1 MSILKQINQAGLLES
16 KPLIKPADMEV
27 NKVYTIVNLQY
38 NEEKFGEQ
46 TRIEMKE
53 FYVFFT
59 KEDDLRLRSH
69 KFPKK

>member
-1 MSILKQINQAGLLES
+1 
-16 KPLIKPADMEV
+16 MEV

-59 KEDDLRLRSH
+59 KEDDLR
-69 KFPKK
+69 